1 MPSSNP
7 VPHRSE
13 VFSNYAVMPRH
24 RQGYDDDIEEVK
36 GKSSK
41 KGYDEDDY
49 DETSQPQSTKGKKEE
64 KEIDDKLEVDPDYHG
79 AIIGA
84 KGAQLRALEDE
95 TMCYI
100 DVPKNDK
107 GKRDSVIWITGYRAD
122 VEYAKK
128 RIKEIVAEK
137 KAQEARRNQSG
148 VLAQTGKNE
157 VSFPALE
164 GQETVTIAVDVEKFA
179 HGKVIGTKGAR
190 LRDLKERLQRKE
202 GAASSFNVHL
212 GVDVI
217 VPDRDDPSSIVTI
230 HVPGTVA
237 PRAESIIKEFFQFYE
252 IQPHLISIKVIG
264 DVSMKGDSSTKGE
277 KAAKGSSASTPVGPS
292 GRPSDPP
299 APAQPTASPA
309 GGEKGS
315 KSENSAPKERSKPL
329 HVDPTAV
336 VSQRREPASPS
347 ASSAAAQPVI
357 LVPGPNEELHQRK
370 PRFAAEKG
378 VVIDRCKSNAY
389 THPVLPPRRLP

>member
-1 MPSSNP
+1 
-7 VPHRSE
+7 
-13 VFSNYAVMPRH
+13 MPRH
-24 RQGYDDDIEEVK
+24 RQSFYDTEERK
-36 GKSSK
+36 GKSGK
-41 KGYDEDDY
+41 KDYDEDDY
-49 DETSQPQSTKGKKEE
+49 DDESQPQSTKGKSAET
-64 KEIDDKLEVDPDYHG
+64 EIDDKLDVDPDYHG

-95 TMCYI
+95 TACYI

-107 GKRDSVIWITGYRAD
+107 GKRDSIIWITGYRAD

-179 HGKVIGTKGAR
+179 HGKVIGTKGTR
-190 LRDLKERLQRKE
+190 LRDLKERLERKE

-217 VPDRDDPSSIVTI
+217 VPDRDDPSSIITV

-237 PRAESIIKEFFQFYE
+237 PKAEAIIKEFFQFYE
-252 IQPHLISIKVIG
+252 IQSHLLSIKVIG
-264 DVSMKGDSSTKGE
+264 DISMKGDSSSKGE
-277 KAAKGSSASTPVGPS
+277 KAAKSGVGAGSAGAGSSGSTS
-292 GRPSDPP
+292 RTSDS
-299 APAQPTASPA
+299 SPA
-309 GGEKGS
+309 AQTAGEKGARGETAS
-315 KSENSAPKERSKPL
+315 PKERSKPQ
-329 HVDPTAV
+329 HVDPSANV
-336 VSQRREPASPS
+336 GQKREPASPS
-347 ASSAAAQPVI
+347 SSTATVV

-370 PRFAAEKG
+370 PRFALEKG
-378 VVIDRCKSNAY
+378 IVIDRFELNAY